1 MTNLTLQEWALK
13 NGLDANIKSM
23 TQAEKTMLRYQ
34 YVMANVSGVLGDYQK
49 TSLSWSNQ
57 IRQLGQNFQRLG
69 SVIGSGFIAWLRPMI
84 VQVNAAMDSIIA
96 AVQKTV
102 NALGKIFG
110 WQMIVD
116 TTGNQLIDDTEGVAD
131 AWDDAT
137 GAAKKYAKQLLGI
150 DELNNLTTND
160 GSGSG
165 ADSGIGGGLSGG
177 NVIEPGGIS
186 FEKFESDIDNL
197 FDLGKTISDK
207 LRDMLAG
214 IDWNSI
220 YEKAE
225 NFGKGLADFLNGLI
239 QPETFY
245 QVGRTI
251 AGALNT
257 VSNAIISF
265 FKNADWKQ
273 YGDAFIAGF
282 QGFFDEI
289 EIPTLV
295 LTIGAITIPKV
306 SKWIFGGGAL
316 KTLGTTLSGL
326 FKGGES
332 ATLFAG
338 ISTSSMVA
346 LSAITALVAGLG
358 YVLATNEDIR
368 NSYLEVS
375 NTIQNAL
382 KPAFEFIGNT
392 VLPDIINGF
401 KGLIEILSPF
411 GEFLETVFTS
421 IWQDI
426 LIPVMEKIGTDIIPK
441 LTSTFE
447 NLWNNAL
454 VPLGNLVKSVL
465 SPVLKTLA
473 DILTSL
479 WQNVIVPLAD
489 GIGSVLMAAFNSF
502 IEIVNVTVDRIKP
515 MIEIIQWLWDN
526 ALSPLVN
533 NLLNQVKPV
542 FDTVFTFMGGLVN
555 SLLKT
560 FSGLITFITGVFTGN
575 WRTAWNGIK
584 DIFKGIFNGIIT
596 IAEGAINLLID
607 GINSLTSGI
616 RQSLSNV
623 AGVVGFDINIP
634 DIPHVVLAKYQYGGL
649 PPQGSVFVAGE
660 TYGQSEWVGN
670 INGKTGV
677 VSGYEITD
685 ISKTIRE
692 TSEQEMMMMR
702 QEISLLQGILAK
714 EFGISQST
722 LGQAVQT
729 YGQEYF
735 DRTGR
740 QAYQY

>member
-1 MTNLTLQEWALK
+1 MLQ
-13 NGLDANIKSM
+13 
-23 TQAEKTMLRYQ
+23 
-34 YVMANVSGVLGDYQK
+34 
-49 TSLSWSNQ
+49 
-57 IRQLGQNFQRLG
+57 QNFISLG
-69 SVIGSGFIAWLRPMI
+69 RVIGDGFIAWLRPLVVTI
-84 VQVNAAMDSIIA
+84 NSYMDSIIA
-96 AVQKTV
+96 AVQRVV

-116 TTGNQLIDDTEGVAD
+116 TTGQSLIDDTEGITD

-165 ADSGIGGGLSGG
+165 ADSDIGGGLSGG
-177 NVIEPGGIS
+177 NIIEPGGIS
-186 FEKFESDIDNL
+186 FENIESDIDNL
-197 FDLGKTISDK
+197 FDLGKKISDK

-214 IDWNSI
+214 IDWYSI

-225 NFGKGLADFLNGLI
+225 NFGRGLADFLNGLI

-245 QVGRTI
+245 QIGRTI
-251 AGALNT
+251 AGLLNT
-257 VSNAIISF
+257 VSESIISF

-273 YGDAFIAGF
+273 YGDAFIAGL

-295 LTIGAITIPKV
+295 LTIGAITIPEV
-306 SKWIFGGGAL
+306 AKWIFSKDTL
-316 KTLGTTLSGL
+316 KTLGTAISGL

-332 ATLFAG
+332 ASLFAG
-338 ISTSSMVA
+338 LSTSSVVA

-358 YVLATNEDIR
+358 YVLATNEDVR
-368 NSYLEVS
+368 NSFFEVS
-375 NTIQNAL
+375 STISS
-382 KPAFEFIGNT
+382 AFIPLFQFIGNT
-392 VLPDIINGF
+392 VIPDIVNGF
-401 KGLIEILSPF
+401 KGLMDLLSPL
-411 GEFLETVFTS
+411 GDFLVTVFTS

-426 LIPVMEKIGTDIIPK
+426 LIPVMDKVGTDIIPK
-441 LTSTFE
+441 LTSTFQ
-447 NLWNNAL
+447 NLWSNAL

-479 WQNVIVPLAD
+479 WQNVVVPLAD

-542 FDTVFTFMGGLVN
+542 FDTVFTFIGGLVN

-584 DIFKGIFNGIIT
+584 DIFKGVFNGIIT

-616 RQSLSNV
+616 RQALSDV
-623 AGVVGFDINIP
+623 AGTIGFDVNIP

-649 PPQGSVFVAGE
+649 PAQGSVFVAGE

-692 TSEQEMMMMR
+692 TSEQELMMLR
-702 QEISLLQGILAK
+702 QQNQLLSGILAK